1 VKRRKGQTVQN
12 VENAEWTQGTFR
24 RDTLVHSLGRL
35 AEVVLQ
41 AAFHDDS
48 FCERYCTWQIE
59 CDESEKKSSQVSL
72 PLLFTGLKKGE
83 LAVLAR
89 DRDDEFFVKLTHPNF
104 SALIAIAFERNA
116 ERSSA
121 TWVAQFDGTMLEAI
135 HFANDLAD
143 QVRLRRSQGAGLQS
157 PQMHSSVLN

>member
-1 VKRRKGQTVQN
+1 MQN
-12 VENAEWTQGTFR
+12 VENREWTQGTFR

-41 AAFHDDS
+41 AAFNDDS
-48 FCERYCTWQIE
+48 FCDRYCNWQIE
-59 CDESEKKSSQVSL
+59 CDQSPEKSSQVST
-72 PLLFTGLKKGE
+72 PLLFTGLKQGE

-104 SALIAIAFERNA
+104 SVLIAIAFERHA

-121 TWVAQFDGTMLEAI
+121 TWVAQFDGAMLEAI
-135 HFANDLAD
+135 HFSNALAD
-143 QVRLRRSQGAGLQS
+143 QIRQHRLPKPSVQSQPLQ
-157 PQMHSSVLN
+157 SSVLN